1 MYLVPNKFMKFDNCM
16 LKVGAEIIKILLKNK
31 KIKYSTLYDNFKKIY
46 KEDTDYIFLPALN
59 FLYLLGKIEYKI
71 KKDMV
76 ELIQ

>member
-1 MYLVPNKFMKFDNCM
+1 MYLVPNKFMKFNSCM
-16 LKVGAEIIKILLKNK
+16 LKVGAEIIKILLENK
-31 KIKYSTLYDNFKKIY
+31 EIKYSTLYDNFKKIY

-76 ELIQ
+76 ELVQ

>member
-1 MYLVPNKFMKFDNCM
+1 MKFDNCM
-16 LKVGAEIIKILLKNK
+16 LKVGAEIIKILIKNK

-76 ELIQ
+76 ELVQ

>member
-1 MYLVPNKFMKFDNCM
+1 MKFDNCM

-76 ELIQ
+76 ELVQWS

>member
-1 MYLVPNKFMKFDNCM
+1 MYLITNKFIKFKNY
-16 LKVGAEIIKILLKNK
+16 IIKIKEKIIKIIIKNK

-76 ELIQ
+76 ELVQ

>member
-76 ELIQ
+76 ELVQ

>member
-1 MYLVPNKFMKFDNCM
+1 MKFDNCM

>member
-16 LKVGAEIIKILLKNK
+16 LKVGAEIIKIIIKNK

-76 ELIQ
+76 ELVQ

>member
-1 MYLVPNKFMKFDNCM
+1 MKFDNCM

-76 ELIQ
+76 ELVQ

>member
-31 KIKYSTLYDNFKKIY
+31 KIKYSILYDNFKKIY

-76 ELIQ
+76 ELVQ

>member
-31 KIKYSTLYDNFKKIY
+31 KIKYSTLYDNFKKSY

-76 ELIQ
+76 ELVQ

>member
-1 MYLVPNKFMKFDNCM
+1 MYLVPNKFMKFNSCM
-16 LKVGAEIIKILLKNK
+16 LKVGAEIIKILLENK
-31 KIKYSTLYDNFKKIY
+31 EIKYSILYDNFKKIY

-76 ELIQ
+76 ELVQ